1 MNLTDEDLRTAV
13 LAELQRAEILD
24 VQESDIVILEPE
36 DGFNGRWHLLPLG
49 PTHGYWYPDGK
60 ASILICDG
68 MLELQPSDGAIRSR
82 YYCEECEESYARF

>member
-1 MNLTDEDLRTAV
+1 MNLTDDDLRAAV
-13 LAELQRAEILD
+13 LETLHTAEILD
-24 VQESDIVILEPE
+24 VELSHIQILEPE

-68 MLELQPSDGAIRSR
+68 MLDVQDTR
-82 YYCEECEESYARF
+82 YYCTECEESYARV